1 MEFDRSK
8 AQTYRMK
15 GRTRAYKSDC
25 AATYFAPWA
34 GKEGQVMDGPHM
46 VMIPLDPTMTMRP
59 YGRVYGCAMTEFE
72 ETYTEDFAASG
83 LDVYK
88 KTATIEAYQPGVA
101 FDFQTV
107 MKSGHVE
114 VPEGK
119 GTATDWFIRNPSG
132 ECYALNEHEFLRTYT
147 LA

>member
-1 MEFDRSK
+1 MEFDQTK
-8 AQTYRMK
+8 AQTYRK
-15 GRTRAYKSDC
+15 RALVRAYKADC
-25 AATYFAPWA
+25 AATYFKSWA
-34 GKEGQVMDGPHM
+34 GEKGQVMDGPHM
-46 VMIPLDPTMTMRP
+46 VMIPLDAHLRP
-59 YGRVYGCAMTEFE
+59 MNEVYGCAMTEFE

-114 VPEGK
+114 IPEGK